1 MAFDIGQRVTS
12 SWTGPGTVTGEL
24 EKESDISDAGTPIV
38 TAYQRVAFDNPIIGE
53 RRWKVQRMDPY
64 EDPKPKAI
72 KIKKDAS
79 QEAYE
84 AATADG
90 LTHFIT
96 VPFDK
101 DEPNITCPEFQWLG
115 IELASRGC
123 KITVYATEKNLT
135 KVAGELATILSI
147 DLDKAVDLV
156 SVRKRKTPGGSKW
169 NVDFANFPELTTA
182 VRDAIGVNFGHQ
194 KFDGAYPNI
203 RQVRV
208 GSTKLVQELIRG
220 GFLVE
225 RVYEADGE
233 TRKSILAMKPP
244 KFS

>member
-1 MAFDIGQRVTS
+1 MAFDIGQRVS
-12 SWTGPGTVTGEL
+12 SKFYGIGTVTSEFF
-24 EKESDISDAGTPIV
+24 KDAEDNAKYPV
-38 TAYQRVAFDNPIIGE
+38 TYQRVKFDKSGIE
-53 RRWKVQRMDPY
+53 TAVQVANLEPY
-64 EDPKPKAI
+64 EDLKPKAV
-72 KIKKDAS
+72 KVKKDAS

-84 AATADG
+84 AATAEG
-90 LTHFIT
+90 LTHFVT

-101 DEPNITCPEFQWLG
+101 DEPNIACPEFQWLG

-156 SVRKRKTPGGSKW
+156 SVRKRKTSGGSKW

-182 VRDAIGVNFGHQ
+182 VRDAIGINFGHQ
-194 KFDGAYPNI
+194 KSSGQYPNI
-203 RQVRV
+203 RQIRI

-220 GFLVE
+220 GFPVE

-233 TRKSILAMKPP
+233 TRKANVTENQEVSRP
-244 KFS
+244 